1 MLNPWDD
8 LYHEFDILQCGWTWV
23 QAQVRGDTQVAKA
36 VLVATERAAE
46 CVAAWRETFTATV
59 QALHVQKKAEEAARK
74 AEAAKKKPS
83 FISRACVCL
92 GAVAMAPVTAAKS
105 TARAFHKWLMW
116 IIRLYMAAH
125 MFLRAFLANP
135 TDAFSAAERVVMQ
148 SSMYLVGLLV
158 TVWFYYNKA
167 TQCCA
172 LLRQEIGCSSNVLE
186 ECAYI
191 PAGAGCAVLMGQAD
205 LKPAGKFIFISVWS
219 IRVTSCFFTGW
230 YCDAFPD
237 KNNGF
242 HFLTVIAIQIAI
254 MFPVKFS
261 LTHMFTAG
269 GGAVLEPH
277 WRQAMVAAGMNMM
290 EIYAAWC
297 ETFFQLFFDPEGA
310 LQKPEVQQILVK
322 SKGALMKMLMTCGM
336 TYAMTVVGVFFYWM
350 DRLGVYR
357 KKKKRKA
364 KFESVDVIKESIR
377 STAEDNVKLRLSNPK
392 KKLDK
397 YDMGDDDDVE
407 LDPEA
412 KTQGVARR
420 KMFTKASAFSG
431 AAAHRDEFTSVM
443 PGDDGSDDGSD
454 ASQATGDSAGLDDAN
469 VDARETAPVAWYVKS
484 MHAAYKDRSSSA
496 DGHGLRGPVDVED
509 FEALRLTPPA
519 EQVIGAGEG
528 TDVAPPGTPRAS
540 ELLAS
545 VSMDAERWL
554 MSAVARCTE
563 DAGRLDELAETG
575 DVAECERVASF
586 LSAILDQ
593 AAAEAGPRGYGGS
606 REDALRAMALI
617 RASIVSSG
625 GVSACVAVLTIP
637 DRVDGAAPRASP
649 AQVAASAAA
658 LALLARITCDYPAGI
673 RELKLDH
680 DGFPAVVATIRI
692 NQPRPASRCV
702 ADAAAVCVASI
713 VDNPRLARNWHDA
726 GALRVF
732 MRHVNQISSN
742 AAGNED
748 ARERIRADPACHDEI
763 TGVLAAFASLK
774 SREREK
780 DKDTDVTVG
789 SVDAFYYDCVRLLPP
804 HAPVFASHVPA
815 AAAALAAT
823 RKAFPG
829 TAVECEHAL
838 ARAGTMHALGNLP
851 LGTLG
856 HKSKMILKDA
866 LGDEAMERLLA
877 AGSRDAALSLDSSS
891 LKPEPGPRSRHK
903 ANDLDSANQ
912 SDGSDHGS
920 VPASPSRAL
929 GSPEPSTGGAGR
941 IQRLWRRGAGRDD
954 ATAAPGKP
962 AGEAAMDKVADI
974 LEKAKANLAKQAD
987 DAKAALAM
995 HTISVQDIERRRR
1008 VYVSKLRWSSIF
1020 KQNLGWFCAAFLW
1033 FFGGYVIIV
1042 YGVLIYR
1049 FLGPG
1054 EEDRYISTWGM
1065 AFLINTFG
1073 LESVYIVSRK
1083 VVFIYVITKFQKS
1096 FAKAQESLG
1105 WYETYTEMC
1114 GMHLLVDVGAISAV
1128 DAQNAAEEDEGGD
1141 DVEADDGGG
1150 D

>member
-1 MLNPWDD
+1 MCTTGLSWVLNPWDD

-469 VDARETAPVAWYVKS
+469 VDARETAPVAWYV
-484 MHAAYKDRSSSA
+484 RSCT
-496 DGHGLRGPVDVED
+496 
-509 FEALRLTPPA
+509 RLTRIDRHPPTA
-519 EQVIGAGEG
+519 MGY
-528 TDVAPPGTPRAS
+528 
-540 ELLAS
+540 
-545 VSMDAERWL
+545 
-554 MSAVARCTE
+554 
-563 DAGRLDELAETG
+563 
-575 DVAECERVASF
+575 
-586 LSAILDQ
+586 
-593 AAAEAGPRGYGGS
+593 EA
-606 REDALRAMALI
+606 
-617 RASIVSSG
+617 
-625 GVSACVAVLTIP
+625 
-637 DRVDGAAPRASP
+637 
-649 AQVAASAAA
+649 
-658 LALLARITCDYPAGI
+658 
-673 RELKLDH
+673 
-680 DGFPAVVATIRI
+680 
-692 NQPRPASRCV
+692 
-702 ADAAAVCVASI
+702 
-713 VDNPRLARNWHDA
+713 
-726 GALRVF
+726 
-732 MRHVNQISSN
+732 
-742 AAGNED
+742 
-748 ARERIRADPACHDEI
+748 
-763 TGVLAAFASLK
+763 
-774 SREREK
+774 
-780 DKDTDVTVG
+780 
-789 SVDAFYYDCVRLLPP
+789 
-804 HAPVFASHVPA
+804 
-815 AAAALAAT
+815 
-823 RKAFPG
+823 
-829 TAVECEHAL
+829 
-838 ARAGTMHALGNLP
+838 
-851 LGTLG
+851 
-856 HKSKMILKDA
+856 
-866 LGDEAMERLLA
+866 
-877 AGSRDAALSLDSSS
+877 
-891 LKPEPGPRSRHK
+891 
-903 ANDLDSANQ
+903 
-912 SDGSDHGS
+912 
-920 VPASPSRAL
+920 
-929 GSPEPSTGGAGR
+929 PST
-941 IQRLWRRGAGRDD
+941 WMTSRR
-954 ATAAPGKP
+954 
-962 AGEAAMDKVADI
+962 
-974 LEKAKANLAKQAD
+974 
-987 DAKAALAM
+987 
-995 HTISVQDIERRRR
+995 
-1008 VYVSKLRWSSIF
+1008 
-1020 KQNLGWFCAAFLW
+1020 
-1033 FFGGYVIIV
+1033 
-1042 YGVLIYR
+1042 
-1049 FLGPG
+1049 
-1054 EEDRYISTWGM
+1054 
-1065 AFLINTFG
+1065 
-1073 LESVYIVSRK
+1073 
-1083 VVFIYVITKFQKS
+1083 
-1096 FAKAQESLG
+1096 
-1105 WYETYTEMC
+1105 
-1114 GMHLLVDVGAISAV
+1114 SA
-1128 DAQNAAEEDEGGD
+1128 
-1141 DVEADDGGG
+1141 
-1150 D
+1150 

>member
-1 MLNPWDD
+1 MFTGLSWVLNPWDD

-46 CVAAWRETFTATV
+46 CVAAWRETFTGTV

-92 GAVAMAPVTAAKS
+92 GAVAMAPVNTAKS

-205 LKPAGKFIFISVWS
+205 LKPP
-219 IRVTSCFFTGW
+219 GW

-350 DRLGVYR
+350 DRLGIYR

-407 LDPEA
+407 IDPEA

-420 KMFTKASAFSG
+420 KMFTKASVFSG
-431 AAAHRDEFTSVM
+431 AAAHRDDLTSVM
-443 PGDDGSDDGSD
+443 P
-454 ASQATGDSAGLDDAN
+454 QTTGPTTIPTP
-469 VDARETAPVAWYVKS
+469 ARPRA
-484 MHAAYKDRSSSA
+484 
-496 DGHGLRGPVDVED
+496 
-509 FEALRLTPPA
+509 
-519 EQVIGAGEG
+519 
-528 TDVAPPGTPRAS
+528 TPRDS
-540 ELLAS
+540 TTPTS
-545 VSMDAERWL
+545 
-554 MSAVARCTE
+554 T
-563 DAGRLDELAETG
+563 
-575 DVAECERVASF
+575 
-586 LSAILDQ
+586 
-593 AAAEAGPRGYGGS
+593 RG
-606 REDALRAMALI
+606 
-617 RASIVSSG
+617 
-625 GVSACVAVLTIP
+625 
-637 DRVDGAAPRASP
+637 
-649 AQVAASAAA
+649 
-658 LALLARITCDYPAGI
+658 
-673 RELKLDH
+673 
-680 DGFPAVVATIRI
+680 
-692 NQPRPASRCV
+692 
-702 ADAAAVCVASI
+702 
-713 VDNPRLARNWHDA
+713 
-726 GALRVF
+726 
-732 MRHVNQISSN
+732 
-742 AAGNED
+742 
-748 ARERIRADPACHDEI
+748 
-763 TGVLAAFASLK
+763 
-774 SREREK
+774 
-780 DKDTDVTVG
+780 
-789 SVDAFYYDCVRLLPP
+789 
-804 HAPVFASHVPA
+804 
-815 AAAALAAT
+815 
-823 RKAFPG
+823 
-829 TAVECEHAL
+829 
-838 ARAGTMHALGNLP
+838 
-851 LGTLG
+851 
-856 HKSKMILKDA
+856 
-866 LGDEAMERLLA
+866 
-877 AGSRDAALSLDSSS
+877 
-891 LKPEPGPRSRHK
+891 
-903 ANDLDSANQ
+903 
-912 SDGSDHGS
+912 
-920 VPASPSRAL
+920 
-929 GSPEPSTGGAGR
+929 
-941 IQRLWRRGAGRDD
+941 
-954 ATAAPGKP
+954 
-962 AGEAAMDKVADI
+962 
-974 LEKAKANLAKQAD
+974 
-987 DAKAALAM
+987 
-995 HTISVQDIERRRR
+995 RRRR
-1008 VYVSKLRWSSIF
+1008 W
-1020 KQNLGWFCAAFLW
+1020 LGTSGPCTRLTRIDRHPPTAA
-1033 FFGGYVIIV
+1033 
-1042 YGVLIYR
+1042 
-1049 FLGPG
+1049 
-1054 EEDRYISTWGM
+1054 
-1065 AFLINTFG
+1065 
-1073 LESVYIVSRK
+1073 
-1083 VVFIYVITKFQKS
+1083 
-1096 FAKAQESLG
+1096 
-1105 WYETYTEMC
+1105 
-1114 GMHLLVDVGAISAV
+1114 
-1128 DAQNAAEEDEGGD
+1128 
-1141 DVEADDGGG
+1141 
-1150 D
+1150 